1 MTSAEREMSRTVLF
15 SQAFVVSASMG
26 MTAAKAARKM
36 RKPVVVVAAAAVKEK
51 EVREILR

>member
-1 MTSAEREMSRTVLF
+1 MSRTVLF